1 MNAAHHVKLTS
12 AEIAALWTQYMNDTA
27 GLCFNTYM
35 LEHLQDSDIRKVFQ
49 EAVMLSSRHVNTIKK
64 FLEDEGFP
72 IPIGF
77 TPQDV
82 TTDAPGLFSDT
93 FCLQYLNIMSIHGCH
108 GYSGV
113 LTTCSRR
120 DIRDYYTTC
129 MASAVELCNQTKD
142 IMLEKGV
149 YFRPPA
155 ISPPERPEFI
165 KSDSFLA
172 GWFGEKRP
180 LNCIEISDIY
190 FNLKKSILAKAL
202 IVAFSQV
209 AHSKKVREFLL
220 EAVQVKDSHINLFH
234 ETLNNEHLP
243 APPTFDA
250 EITNSTTAPFSDKLM
265 MFQIGFLFSTA
276 MVYYGTGWASS
287 LRTDLTPKY
296 ISSIADDMRIG
307 RNWMNIM
314 IEQQWFEQP
323 PVAADRKALA
333 MKKK

>member
-1 MNAAHHVKLTS
+1 MNTAHQVKLTS

-27 GLCFNTYM
+27 GLCFNAYM
-35 LEHLQDSDIRKVFQ
+35 LEHLQDPDIRKVFQ
-49 EAVMLSSRHVNTIKK
+49 DAVKLSSQHVNTIKK

-82 TTDAPGLFSDT
+82 TSGAPRLFSDS
-93 FCLQYLNIMSIHGCH
+93 FCLHYLNIMSIHGCH

-120 DIRDYYTTC
+120 DIRDYYTHC
-129 MASAVELCNQTKD
+129 NASAIELCNQTKD
-142 IMLEKGV
+142 IMLEKGL

-155 ISPPERPEFI
+155 ISPPERSEFI
-165 KSDSFLA
+165 KSESFLA
-172 GWFGEKRP
+172 GWFGAKRP

-209 AHSKKVREFLL
+209 AHSDKVRDFFL
-220 EAVQVKDSHINLFH
+220 EAVKIKDSHINLFH
-234 ETLNNEHLP
+234 EALNNENLP
-243 APPTFDA
+243 SPPTFDA
-250 EITNSTTAPFSDKLM
+250 EITNSTTSPFSDKLM
-265 MFQIGFLFSTA
+265 MFHIGFLFSTA

-296 ISSIADDMRIG
+296 INAITDDLRIG
-307 RNWMNIM
+307 HNWMNIM

-323 PVAADRKALA
+323 PLAADRCSLA